1 MGVILVLG
9 LGNGSGSPVVLF
21 HRARHHGRERIAFLP
36 LLGEGSR
43 GEGLCAAVPVKRDG
57 GFLLAREGGRSRL
70 GAKAVRCH
78 VFAIG

>member
-1 MGVILVLG
+1 MGVTLVLG
-9 LGNGSGSPVVLF
+9 LGNGPGAPIIVF
-21 HRARHHGRERIAFLP
+21 HRARDHGRERIAFLP

-70 GAKAVRCH
+70 GANSVRCH